1 MRVELACAACGGN
14 NFSID
19 EAEADS
25 CEVHCGDCGH
35 RIGTL
40 AELKEKVEQLVLATA
55 RRRTATQ

>member
-19 EAEADS
+19 ETTADS
-25 CEVHCGDCGH
+25 CEVLCGDCGH

-40 AELKEKVEQLVLATA
+40 AELKEKVAQLVLDKA
-55 RRRTATQ
+55 RRRTATR

>member
-1 MRVELACAACGGN
+1 MRVELACAECGGN

-19 EAEADS
+19 EAKSDS

-40 AELKEKVEQLVLATA
+40 AELKEKVAQLVLGKA